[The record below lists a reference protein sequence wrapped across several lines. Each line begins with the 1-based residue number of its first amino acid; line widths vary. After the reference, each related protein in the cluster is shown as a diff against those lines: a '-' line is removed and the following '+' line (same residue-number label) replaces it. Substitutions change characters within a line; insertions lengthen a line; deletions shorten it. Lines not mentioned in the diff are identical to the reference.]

1 MSQLSGKTEE
11 ELTEELA
18 GVIFKNPIS
27 EKWEPSDEYLSGNVR
42 EKLQTAKQFAEDHPE
57 YQVNVQYLEQ
67 VQPKDLDASEIEARL
82 GATWIS
88 EDYITRFMAETFHTP
103 RYYVGSKVKVQ
114 YAEVTGQW
122 NVMGKNVDSYGNA
135 LVTSTYGTQR
145 ANAYRL
151 LEDALNLRDTKIYDT
166 VQDADG
172 EHRELNRKETML
184 AQQKQELIKE
194 EFKEWIFKDL
204 HRREDLCKI
213 YNERFN
219 SIRPREYDGSHIQ
232 FVGMN
237 PEITLMPHQKNAVA
251 HVLYG
256 NNTLLAHCV
265 GAGKTFQMIAAGMES
280 KRLGLSQKNL
290 YVVPNLSLIHI

>member
-1 MSQLSGKTEE
+1 M
-11 ELTEELA
+11 
-18 GVIFKNPIS
+18 
-27 EKWEPSDEYLSGNVR
+27 R
-42 EKLQTAKQFAEDHPE
+42 EKLQIAKQFAENHPE

-166 VQDADG
+166 VQDAEG
-172 EHRELNRKETML
+172 EHRG
-184 AQQKQELIKE
+184 IK
-194 EFKEWIFKDL
+194 
-204 HRREDLCKI
+204 
-213 YNERFN
+213 
-219 SIRPREYDGSHIQ
+219 
-232 FVGMN
+232 
-237 PEITLMPHQKNAVA
+237 PE
-251 HVLYG
+251 G
-256 NNTLLAHCV
+256 ND
-265 GAGKTFQMIAAGMES
+265 AGTAEAGTDQ
-280 KRLGLSQKNL
+280 RG
-290 YVVPNLSLIHI
+290 I